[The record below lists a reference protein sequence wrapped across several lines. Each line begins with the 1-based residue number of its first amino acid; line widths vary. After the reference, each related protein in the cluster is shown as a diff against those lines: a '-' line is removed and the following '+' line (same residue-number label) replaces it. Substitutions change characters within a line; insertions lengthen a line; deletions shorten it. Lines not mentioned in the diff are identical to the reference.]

1 MLVFIILMVHFISGI
16 SLYIYFV
23 KTGVME
29 KAAKYGDGIWF
40 SKPADLI
47 FYCVFVS
54 EFYWLISL
62 ITFIETSIDIYFE
75 NKYK

>member
-23 KTGVME
+23 KTGAME

-54 EFYWLISL
+54 
-62 ITFIETSIDIYFE
+62 
-75 NKYK
+75 

>member
-1 MLVFIILMVHFISGI
+1 MLVFIILIVHFISGI

-23 KTGVME
+23 KTGAME

-54 EFYWLISL
+54 EFYWLM
-62 ITFIETSIDIYFE
+62 TFFIFVETSIDIYFE
-75 NKYK
+75 KKYK

>member
-1 MLVFIILMVHFISGI
+1 MLVFIILMLHFISGV

-23 KTGVME
+23 KIGAME
-29 KAAKYGDGIWF
+29 EAAKYGDGIWF

-54 EFYWLISL
+54 EFYWLITL
-62 ITFIETSIDIYFE
+62 ITFIENSINSHFDK
-75 NKYK
+75 KYK